1 MRFITAD
8 KVFIGDGQVLTD
20 GVLGFDQDGQIT
32 HVLSDRNDLLIPE
45 GALEVLPG
53 VICPGFVNAHCHLE
67 LSHLKGL
74 LNQGTGLPSFLTEVT
89 KLRTADSD
97 DIQAAMAAADR
108 EMYDSGINLVGDI
121 SNRSDSIQ
129 VKTESKIFYHTFIEV
144 FGLVEDLAEQK
155 MESALSILQ
164 EFNANGLQASTSP
177 HATYSL
183 SDKLRRLL
191 AEHNSDIQSPISI
204 HNQETESEDELFE
217 SKSGK
222 LMETFLDFGL
232 SMDGIMKTGKN
243 ALSSVFSDLQTKG
256 PLLLVHNSYTNSEG
270 MIWAND
276 NRENLF
282 WCSCPSANLYIELR
296 SPKVVD
302 WLKAG
307 AQVCLG
313 TDSLASNHQLSILQE
328 MELTKSRSPDI
339 SLEDLITMATYNG
352 AKALGQQ
359 DHFGRLKTGTT
370 PGIINLSGNDIDQG
384 LITIHVK
391 VNRLA

>member
-1 MRFITAD
+1 
-8 KVFIGDGQVLTD
+8 
-20 GVLGFDQDGQIT
+20 
-32 HVLSDRNDLLIPE
+32 
-45 GALEVLPG
+45 
-53 VICPGFVNAHCHLE
+53 
-67 LSHLKGL
+67 
-74 LNQGTGLPSFLTEVT
+74 
-89 KLRTADSD
+89 
-97 DIQAAMAAADR
+97 
-108 EMYDSGINLVGDI
+108 
-121 SNRSDSIQ
+121 
-129 VKTESKIFYHTFIEV
+129 V
-144 FGLVEDLAEQK
+144 FGLIEDLAEQK

-222 LMETFLDFGL
+222 LMETFLEFGL

-243 ALSSVFSDLQTKG
+243 ALSSVFSDLKTMG
-256 PLLLVHNSYTNSEG
+256 PLLLVHNSFTDPEG

-282 WCSCPSANLYIELR
+282 WCSCPGANLYIELR
-296 SPKVVD
+296 SPKVVN

-339 SLEDLITMATYNG
+339 SLEELITMATYNG